1 MSQKQA
7 EKKAIRGSPK
17 NEKVKVTLPKTTQRE
32 QLILFAISDR
42 KVYGLEIQKHIERCT
57 GGRQKL
63 AVGALYPLLQ
73 SLEKKGLIKSEWGS
87 ENTCGARRR
96 YHSCTDSG
104 RAVIDDIL
112 VTQQRLLQ
120 SEVL

>member
-1 MSQKQA
+1 MSRPAAQKK
-7 EKKAIRGSPK
+7 EIRGSPK
-17 NEKVKVTLPKTTQRE
+17 NEKVRVQLPKTTQRE
-32 QLILFAISDR
+32 QLLLFAISDR

-96 YHSCTDSG
+96 YHSCTESG
-104 RAVIDDIL
+104 KAVIDDIII
-112 VTQQRLLQ
+112 TQQRLLQ
-120 SEVL
+120 SEML